1 MSGEPNATTEG
12 EDHNTTESIPHRH
25 YSTWEGFLNNAVC
38 MCCIEATQEFIAKV
52 HTGQTRHRKQSRGFF
67 SAAMAK
73 LGLGRDV
80 NDNQVRIADA
90 TGDVQRNILIICDWK
105 WAKARR
111 HGRSHIG
118 EQLQAVRFMEVL
130 LQNGKVLC
138 RGFEARDGLTPAQI
152 DDHWKRAG
160 GLICQELGGFER
172 GRDIQGMIGGQS

>member
-1 MSGEPNATTEG
+1 MSGEPNATTGG

-25 YSTWEGFLNNAVC
+25 YT
-38 MCCIEATQEFIAKV
+38 KV